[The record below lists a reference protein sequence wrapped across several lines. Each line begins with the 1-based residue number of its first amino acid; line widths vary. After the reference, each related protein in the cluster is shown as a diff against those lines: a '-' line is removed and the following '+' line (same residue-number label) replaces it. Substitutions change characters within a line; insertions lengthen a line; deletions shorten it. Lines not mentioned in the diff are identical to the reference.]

1 MKRGVSVCQI
11 EDGDIS
17 FREEVERSAT
27 IFDEAGSFRWSGC
40 AVASPFVREV
50 ERSATTFDEAGS
62 FRWSGRVA
70 ESPFVQ
76 EVERSATIF
85 DEAGSSVCQMC
96 SNLFAKK

>member
-1 MKRGVSVCQI
+1 VK
-11 EDGDIS
+11 
-17 FREEVERSAT
+17 
-27 IFDEAGSFRWSGC
+27 
-40 AVASPFVREV
+40 EV

-85 DEAGSSVCQMC
+85 DEVGSFRLSDEDGDT
-96 SNLFAKK
+96 LFEMKRTIDHHIR